1 MLAGSQGQA
10 QRPTGVT
17 AEGWSEGRAQ
27 RVKAAKKRSLLVVIN
42 EHFIRFTLRFAAALK
57 HVQPKGCELV
67 FNLPLTTQVIIQR
80 FLKG

>member
-1 MLAGSQGQA
+1 MMAWKPVKNALNNVGEAV
-10 QRPTGVT
+10 R
-17 AEGWSEGRAQ
+17 GR
-27 RVKAAKKRSLLVVIN
+27 RKAAKKRSLLVVIN